1 MRIILVLIFSLVSTF
16 CFGKEIKVLG
26 SDELIDA
33 TNFAECVLTNY
44 DTDKNEYNTS
54 LIYINLMKPT
64 VFVGGRGK
72 LDGIFIRYDCIV
84 DAPAMCFMDV
94 PKFQDS
100 GAVAARGSI
109 SVEKDKTISENHYS
123 YQISS
128 STATIAYDTARK
140 QFEIDK
146 NDSKSILMC
155 DTKLRHIR

>member
-94 PKFQDS
+94 PKQDS
-100 GAVAARGSI
+100 GAVA
-109 SVEKDKTISENHYS
+109 VEVQFLSRKIRQFPRTTIV
-123 YQISS
+123 I
-128 STATIAYDTARK
+128 
-140 QFEIDK
+140 
-146 NDSKSILMC
+146 KSAHRPLP
-155 DTKLRHIR
+155 